1 MQKNRKFDQNYF
13 ENNLK
18 QQINSQVST
27 RNPFEAH
34 TLPFELTVRQN
45 YETSTSAL
53 ESSRNSDE
61 LDLEK
66 FLANTIIGLKKP
78 AANNFR
84 LNLSHLNPSNHS
96 GKDYLNGNRLST
108 LILDESN
115 SSEGPPSDN

>member
-18 QQINSQVST
+18 QQVNAQQLTT
-27 RNPFEAH
+27 RNPFEAL
-34 TLPFELTVRQN
+34 TLPFDLTVRQN
-45 YETSTSAL
+45 YETTTSAL

-78 AANNFR
+78 ASNNFR
-84 LNLSHLNPSNHS
+84 LNLSHLNPSNHT
-96 GKDYLNGNRLST
+96 GKNMLNNENRLST

-115 SSEGPPSDN
+115 SSK